1 MTEKDRA
8 SRVEQMIDA
17 NLKRAFDDVLNED
30 IPDRFTDLLAQLR
43 ASEGQDQSEQD
54 APQAKVGGSRNGG

>member
-8 SRVEQMIDA
+8 SKLEQMIDA

-30 IPDRFTDLLAQLR
+30 IPDRFTNLLAELR
-43 ASEGQDQSEQD
+43 AADTPESGETDT
-54 APQAKVGGSRNGG
+54 QAQKVGGARNGG